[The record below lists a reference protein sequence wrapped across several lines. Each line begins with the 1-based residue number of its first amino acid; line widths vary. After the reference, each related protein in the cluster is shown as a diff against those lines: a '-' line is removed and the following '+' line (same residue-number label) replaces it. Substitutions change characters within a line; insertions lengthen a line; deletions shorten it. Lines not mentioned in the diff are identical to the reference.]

1 MKKLNKT
8 EVAEI
13 EVSYRPAVADKPIIT
28 SSLDSYNVI
37 KDFFPMSSISL
48 KEQIIVLYLNR
59 ANRVIGAYK
68 VSDGG
73 LTSTI
78 ADLRLIFSVALKSV
92 SCNFIIGH
100 NHPSGNL
107 KPSAADIALTQQLKE
122 AGKIMD
128 IKLLDHLI
136 LSPDEDKYYSFADE
150 GLL

>member
-1 MKKLNKT
+1 MKKIDKA

-13 EVSYRPAVADKPIIT
+13 EVSYQPAISDKPIIK
-28 SSLDSYNVI
+28 SCLDAYNII
-37 KDFFPMSSISL
+37 KDFIPSNKIAL
-48 KEQIIVLYLNR
+48 KEFIVVLYLNR
-59 ANRVIGAYK
+59 AQRVIGAYK

-73 LTSTI
+73 ITGTV

-92 SCNFIIGH
+92 ACNFIIGH

-107 KPSAADIALTQQLKE
+107 KPSDADIALTNRLKE
-122 AGKIMD
+122 AGKLLD

-136 LSPDEDKYYSFADE
+136 LSPEEGKYFSMADE